1 MMNKLLV
8 WGTVFGIIS
17 VIIFPIIYFI
27 FSFWWLLSGEMVT
40 RLTYFSTSSI
50 TSLTITILA
59 VLISIRKGVTYR
71 DGTERFDKVK
81 KLYKNFLGN

>member
-17 VIIFPIIYFI
+17 VIVFPIIYFI

-50 TSLTITILA
+50 TTLVITLIAIIFSTKKGIL
-59 VLISIRKGVTYR
+59 YR
-71 DGTERFDKVK
+71 GGESPVK
-81 KLYKNFLGN
+81 KIYKKLLGN